1 MSRQIIQVNDIQKWQ
16 RGTLGTEEEKQ
27 EKRLEGIPNEDSE
40 SKCSAVLG
48 PPDDTGALIFTNV
61 Y

>member
-1 MSRQIIQVNDIQKWQ
+1 MSRWIIQVNDIQECQ
-16 RGTLGTEEEKQ
+16 RGTLRTEEEKQ
-27 EKRLEGIPNEDSE
+27 EKRLEGIPSEDSK

-48 PPDDTGALIFTNV
+48 PLEDTDAVIRTNV